1 MLLKVKKSEEK
12 IKDLSDNELRQL
24 TVEFKDRYQNGESL
38 DSLLPDAFAAIVE
51 ADERVLGKRPYD
63 VQILAGAAL
72 HKGYL
77 AEMNTGEGKTLA
89 ATMPLY
95 LNALTGKSCMLV
107 TTNDYLASRDGME
120 MGEVYSFMGLTC
132 SYPDADDSK
141 TNKKTDEERKKF
153 YSADII
159 YTTNGTLG
167 FDYLFDNL
175 VKKKSDRFLCD
186 LNYVIIDEADSVL
199 LDAAIMPL
207 VISGVPRV
215 QSNIYNLCDFFV
227 TTLVEDIDYIE
238 EDKAVWLTPRGVK
251 FAESFFGIPN
261 FYGKEYFEINRHV
274 TLALRAHK
282 LLKNKKDYVISPD
295 GEVELFDG
303 ATGRLMHGVK
313 LRGGQHQAIEAKEK
327 VEISQEYRTVASVTF
342 QNLFML
348 FDKMAG
354 MSGTLVD
361 AKDELFEVYHKR
373 VVKIPTNRQM
383 IRKDYKDKYFRNAR
397 EQFHTAANDVI
408 ELHKTGQPVLVV
420 LNSVTDTDLFSR
432 LMIQYNI
439 PHNVLNASNAFWEAQ
454 IIAGAGQMNAVTVAT
469 TMAGRGTD
477 IKLGDGVKELGGLA
491 VIGVGRMENRRSERQ
506 ARGRAGRQGDPGF
519 SQYYVS
525 LEDDIVGAEDDEKL
539 EKYIDGKRWISKS
552 RIRRIVNQSQRLNN
566 EMAEINRRRSVQ
578 YDEVLQRQRDLI
590 YATRKNL
597 LSGAR
602 IEEEK
607 IVGIARENIADFVEH
622 FEYIKNNRKHYSL
635 HGRKKYDDKN
645 NENNTEQYIS
655 ILNRYILDNISY
667 KLDAGL
673 SKSDMESVVTI
684 SNYLMLRVYQGLSR
698 QRKRIGNGEAYEQ
711 FIREATLK
719 AVDDGWVELIDYLE
733 QLKYAVAGR
742 ASAQRNVMF
751 EYQNEAFES
760 FLDTEKAVKCNIIRN
775 ILLSDVKI
783 DKDGSLQIIYP

>member
-1 MLLKVKKSEEK
+1 M
-12 IKDLSDNELRQL
+12 
-24 TVEFKDRYQNGESL
+24 
-38 DSLLPDAFAAIVE
+38 
-51 ADERVLGKRPYD
+51 
-63 VQILAGAAL
+63 
-72 HKGYL
+72 
-77 AEMNTGEGKTLA
+77 
-89 ATMPLY
+89 
-95 LNALTGKSCMLV
+95 
-107 TTNDYLASRDGME
+107 
-120 MGEVYSFMGLTC
+120 
-132 SYPDADDSK
+132 
-141 TNKKTDEERKKF
+141 
-153 YSADII
+153 
-159 YTTNGTLG
+159 
-167 FDYLFDNL
+167 
-175 VKKKSDRFLCD
+175 
-186 LNYVIIDEADSVL
+186 L

-354 MSGTLVD
+354 MSGTLMD

-506 ARGRAGRQGDPGF
+506 TRGRAGRQGDPGF

-539 EKYIDGKRWISKS
+539 EKYIYGKRWISKR

-607 IVGIARENIADFVEH
+607 IVGIARENIADFMEH
-622 FEYIKNNRKHYSL
+622 FEYIKNNKKHYSL
-635 HGRKKYDDKN
+635 HGRKKNDDKN

-673 SKSDMESVVTI
+673 SKSDMESAVTI
-684 SNYLMLRVYQGLSR
+684 SNHLMLRVYQGLSR
-698 QRKRIGNGEAYEQ
+698 QRKRIGNVEAYEQ

-760 FLDTEKAVKCNIIRN
+760 FLDTEKAVKCNIMRN

-783 DKDGSLQIIYP
+783 DKDGRLQIIYP

>member
-12 IKDLSDNELRQL
+12 IKGLSDNELRQL

-38 DSLLPDAFAAIVE
+38 ESLLPDAFAAIVE

-141 TNKKTDEERKKF
+141 TNKKTNEERKTF

-186 LNYVIIDEADSVL
+186 FNYVIIDEADSVL

-607 IVGIARENIADFVEH
+607 IEGIARENIADFVEH
-622 FEYIKNNRKHYSL
+622 FEYIKNNKKHYSL
-635 HGRKKYDDKN
+635 HGRKKNDDKN

-673 SKSDMESVVTI
+673 SKSDMESAVTI
-684 SNYLMLRVYQGLSR
+684 SNHLMLRVYQGLSR
-698 QRKRIGNGEAYEQ
+698 QRKRIGNVEAYEQ

-783 DKDGSLQIIYP
+783 DKDGRLQIIYP

>member
-1 MLLKVKKSEEK
+1 M
-12 IKDLSDNELRQL
+12 
-24 TVEFKDRYQNGESL
+24 
-38 DSLLPDAFAAIVE
+38 
-51 ADERVLGKRPYD
+51 
-63 VQILAGAAL
+63 
-72 HKGYL
+72 
-77 AEMNTGEGKTLA
+77 
-89 ATMPLY
+89 
-95 LNALTGKSCMLV
+95 
-107 TTNDYLASRDGME
+107 
-120 MGEVYSFMGLTC
+120 
-132 SYPDADDSK
+132 
-141 TNKKTDEERKKF
+141 
-153 YSADII
+153 
-159 YTTNGTLG
+159 
-167 FDYLFDNL
+167 
-175 VKKKSDRFLCD
+175 
-186 LNYVIIDEADSVL
+186 
-199 LDAAIMPL
+199 
-207 VISGVPRV
+207 
-215 QSNIYNLCDFFV
+215 
-227 TTLVEDIDYIE
+227 
-238 EDKAVWLTPRGVK
+238 
-251 FAESFFGIPN
+251 
-261 FYGKEYFEINRHV
+261 
-274 TLALRAHK
+274 
-282 LLKNKKDYVISPD
+282 LKNKKDYVISPD

-408 ELHKTGQPVLVV
+408 KLHKTGQPVLVV

-539 EKYIDGKRWISKS
+539 EKYIYGKRWISKS

-622 FEYIKNNRKHYSL
+622 FEYIKNNKKHYSL

-673 SKSDMESVVTI
+673 SKSDMESAVTI
-684 SNYLMLRVYQGLSR
+684 SNHLMLRVYQGLSR
-698 QRKRIGNGEAYEQ
+698 QRERIGDEEAYEQ
-711 FIREATLK
+711 FVREATLK

-783 DKDGSLQIIYP
+783 GKDGRLQVIYP

>member
-1 MLLKVKKSEEK
+1 M
-12 IKDLSDNELRQL
+12 EL
-24 TVEFKDRYQNGESL
+24 
-38 DSLLPDAFAAIVE
+38 LLPDAFAAIIE

-63 VQILAGAAL
+63 VQVLAGVAL

-107 TTNDYLASRDGME
+107 TTNDYLASRDGAQMS
-120 MGEVYSFMGLTC
+120 EVYEFMGLTC
-132 SYPDADDSK
+132 SYPDKDSSKKKDD
-141 TNKKTDEERKKF
+141 DERKKF

-167 FDYLFDNL
+167 FDYLFNNL
-175 VKKKSDRFLCD
+175 VKNKADRFLCD
-186 LNYVIIDEADSVL
+186 FNYVIIDEADSVL

-215 QSNIYNLCDFFV
+215 QSNLYNLCDFFV

-238 EDKAVWLTPRGVK
+238 EDQAVWLTPKGVK
-251 FAESFFGIPN
+251 FAESFFGISN
-261 FYGKEYFEINRHV
+261 FYGKEHFEINRHV

-282 LLKNKKDYVISPD
+282 VLENKKDYVISPQ

-303 ATGRLMHGVK
+303 ATGRLMQGVK

-327 VEISQEYRTVASVTF
+327 VKISQEYRTVASVTF
-342 QNLFML
+342 QNLFMM

-354 MSGTLVD
+354 MSGTLMD
-361 AKDELFEVYHKR
+361 AKDELFEVYHKH
-373 VVKIPTNRQM
+373 VVKIPTNKPLLRQDK
-383 IRKDYKDKYFRNAR
+383 KDIYFKSAR
-397 EQFHTAANDVI
+397 EQFYTAADTVI
-408 ELHKTGQPVLVV
+408 ALHKTGQPVLVV

-454 IIAGAGQMNAVTVAT
+454 IIEGAGQLGAVTVAT

-477 IKLGDGVKELGGLA
+477 IKLGEGVKELGGLA
-491 VIGVGRMENRRSERQ
+491 VIGVGRMENSRSERQ
-506 ARGRAGRQGDPGF
+506 TRGRSGRQGDPGF

-525 LEDDIVGAEDDEKL
+525 LEDDIVGADGDEKL
-539 EKYIDGKRWISKS
+539 EKYIEGKRRISKRKIK
-552 RIRRIVNQSQRLNN
+552 RIINQSQRYRN
-566 EMAEINRRRSVQ
+566 EMAELNRKKSVQ
-578 YDEVLQRQRDLI
+578 YDEVLQRQRNLI
-590 YATRKNL
+590 YETRKNL
-597 LSGAR
+597 LDGAR

-607 IVGIARENIADFVEH
+607 IVEIAKDDIDDFLNSTLTSNNGKTNKKQNENIEKSV
-622 FEYIKNNRKHYSL
+622 
-635 HGRKKYDDKN
+635 
-645 NENNTEQYIS
+645 
-655 ILNRYILDNISY
+655 LNRYILDNLSYSLDDGISQEHLGNR
-667 KLDAGL
+667 KALRD
-673 SKSDMESVVTI
+673 
-684 SNYLMLRVYQGLSR
+684 YLILRVYQGLSR
-698 QRKRIGNGEAYEQ
+698 QKERIGDEAAYEQ
-711 FIREATLK
+711 FIREATLT

-760 FLDTEKAVKCNIIRN
+760 FLDTEKVVKCNIIRN
-775 ILLSDVKI
+775 ILLSDVRI
-783 DKDGSLQIIYP
+783 GKDGKLQIIYP